1 MQRRRFYGGI
11 PLDVSA
17 NANVVM
23 EQRRRFYVNI
33 SMDVSVNVD
42 ITTI

>member
-17 NANVVM
+17 NRDVVM
-23 EQRRRFYVNI
+23 GQRRRFYVNI
-33 SMDVSVNVD
+33 SMDVFSIANVA
-42 ITTI
+42 TM